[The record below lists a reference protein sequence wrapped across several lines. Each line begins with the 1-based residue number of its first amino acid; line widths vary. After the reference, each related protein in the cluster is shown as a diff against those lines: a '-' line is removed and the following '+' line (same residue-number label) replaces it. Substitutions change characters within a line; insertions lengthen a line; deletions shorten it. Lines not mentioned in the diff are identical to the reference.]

1 MNARALKIGDTIEVD
16 GIDGKVAG
24 TVTTFRIVRDR
35 QIVGINTAEGLR
47 TMALNIAD
55 DNKPDIVVP
64 PLDPVAAR
72 HLALAVL
79 AGDDRRVPVTASATL
94 LAAAVVS
101 LTGGVA

>member
-16 GIDGKVAG
+16 AADGKVAG
-24 TVTTFRIVRDR
+24 VVATFRIARDR
-35 QIVGINTAEGLR
+35 QIVGLKTADGLR

-64 PLDPVAAR
+64 PLDPIAAR

-79 AGDDRRVPVTASATL
+79 AGDDRRMPVTAAASL
-94 LAAAVVS
+94 LAGAVVT